1 MAMDFHKYE
10 LEETNMTKSGKIRAA
25 IAIVLVVL
33 MAIANVGLNMGKLV
47 LDKVF
52 GTVSYSR
59 DEEDV
64 DKAIEESREVALKVE
79 EEGIVLLQNDGD
91 YLPVAGL
98 DRVNLFGWGSYS
110 PISCMVGSAAV
121 NNDEEQKI
129 SITAAFE
136 RAGIEYNKDIE
147 KMYDGLGFSGSSSTR
162 AGNADYHL
170 YEAGKDEID
179 GVMEGAKEFS
189 DVAVITLGRAAGES
203 TDVPLYMDEY
213 DEVDGQSLGVAGRH
227 YLELS
232 EREKYLV
239 STVCENFENVI
250 VLLNNANVM
259 ELGYLEQFEQIRS
272 ILSIGI
278 PGDYGFAAVAEVLKG
293 EVNPSGRTVDT
304 YAYDLLA
311 TPAAQIP
318 HYNTFGNY
326 KLDDKTVY
334 WVTYNEG
341 IYVGYRYYETRY
353 VGDDNV
359 YSEAEE
365 AEYWQNVKY
374 PFGYGM
380 SYTDFEWEVVGQK
393 LGESGGTIEVEVK
406 VTNVGGV
413 AGKDVVELY
422 YTAPYEPGGVEK
434 AFVSLGAFAKTGLIE
449 PGESDTVVL
458 QMNVDD
464 MVSYDY
470 RGEGC
475 YVLEKGEYLLKLQ
488 TDAHREKDGVE
499 QIRYVVEEDVV
510 YKEEMD
516 GARSTDLQAAV
527 NHFENTGIEMMS
539 AKEDASASY
548 LSRHDWEGTWP
559 DLAEKY
565 EEIAEKYAPVFGN
578 EFERTYKGYT
588 AEASPELMK
597 ALDAGWWEDYDP
609 AADYRNT
616 YFENEAV
623 VPGTPYYLKEFPYAD
638 EGDEDYETRIA
649 VNDTVKL
656 ADMAAVDY
664 TDKEVWEKFIC
675 QMGFEEMMR
684 LYQDGGYMTAAIDSI
699 GKSAGVDL
707 DGPAGVSDYMSL
719 KNNYSVCWPSA
730 VVVAQTWNVDL
741 AHEMGVAFGTEA
753 LAEGCTGLYAPAV
766 NVHRS
771 PFGGRNGEYPSEDGL
786 LAGKIFASEVRGL
799 RETKISVYVKHF
811 ALNNQET
818 VRDVNGLCTFANEQ
832 TIREIYLKPFELCVK
847 EGGANGLMN
856 AYNRIGAEWCG
867 MCPALQMDVTRGEW
881 GFEGNIVTDFF
892 IVGSWADNG
901 YMSVQM
907 ALKSGTDLLLT
918 GDGYEVDNPNY
929 LQMNEVEEDVYTQ
942 QALKQVCKNIC
953 FAQSRGSMMEI
964 EHGYGWRK
972 IWLAG
977 NLVLGAVILVLVAGI
992 ILDIRK
998 RKK

>member
-64 DKAIEESREVALKVE
+64 DKAIEESREVALNVE

-136 RAGIEYNKDIE
+136 RVGIEYNKDIE

-162 AGNADYHL
+162 AGNADYQL

-464 MVSYDY
+464 MASYDY

-953 FAQSRGSMMEI
+953 FVQSQGSMMEI
-964 EHGYGWRK
+964 EYGYGWRGT
-972 IWLAG
+972 LF
-977 NLVLGAVILVLVAGI
+977 
-992 ILDIRK
+992 
-998 RKK
+998 

>member
-1 MAMDFHKYE
+1 M
-10 LEETNMTKSGKIRAA
+10 
-25 IAIVLVVL
+25 
-33 MAIANVGLNMGKLV
+33 
-47 LDKVF
+47 
-52 GTVSYSR
+52 
-59 DEEDV
+59 
-64 DKAIEESREVALKVE
+64 
-79 EEGIVLLQNDGD
+79 
-91 YLPVAGL
+91 
-98 DRVNLFGWGSYS
+98 
-110 PISCMVGSAAV
+110 
-121 NNDEEQKI
+121 
-129 SITAAFE
+129 
-136 RAGIEYNKDIE
+136 
-147 KMYDGLGFSGSSSTR
+147 
-162 AGNADYHL
+162 
-170 YEAGKDEID
+170 
-179 GVMEGAKEFS
+179 
-189 DVAVITLGRAAGES
+189 
-203 TDVPLYMDEY
+203 
-213 DEVDGQSLGVAGRH
+213 
-227 YLELS
+227 
-232 EREKYLV
+232 
-239 STVCENFENVI
+239 
-250 VLLNNANVM
+250 
-259 ELGYLEQFEQIRS
+259 
-272 ILSIGI
+272 
-278 PGDYGFAAVAEVLKG
+278 
-293 EVNPSGRTVDT
+293 
-304 YAYDLLA
+304 
-311 TPAAQIP
+311 
-318 HYNTFGNY
+318 
-326 KLDDKTVY
+326 
-334 WVTYNEG
+334 
-341 IYVGYRYYETRY
+341 
-353 VGDDNV
+353 
-359 YSEAEE
+359 
-365 AEYWQNVKY
+365 
-374 PFGYGM
+374 
-380 SYTDFEWEVVGQK
+380 
-393 LGESGGTIEVEVK
+393 
-406 VTNVGGV
+406 
-413 AGKDVVELY
+413 
-422 YTAPYEPGGVEK
+422 EK

-464 MVSYDY
+464 MASYDY

-867 MCPALQMDVTRGEW
+867 MCPALQMDVTRGEG

-953 FAQSRGSMMEI
+953 FVQSQGSMMEI
-964 EHGYGWRK
+964 EYGYGWRGT
-972 IWLAG
+972 LF
-977 NLVLGAVILVLVAGI
+977 
-992 ILDIRK
+992 
-998 RKK
+998 

>member
-527 NHFENTGIEMMS
+527 NHFENAGIEMMS

-548 LSRHDWEGTWP
+548 LSRYDWEGTWP

-565 EEIAEKYAPVFGN
+565 EEIAEKYASVFGK

-707 DGPAGVSDYMSL
+707 
-719 KNNYSVCWPSA
+719 
-730 VVVAQTWNVDL
+730 
-741 AHEMGVAFGTEA
+741 
-753 LAEGCTGLYAPAV
+753 
-766 NVHRS
+766 
-771 PFGGRNGEYPSEDGL
+771 DGL

-953 FAQSRGSMMEI
+953 FVQSRGSMMEI
-964 EHGYGWRK
+964 EYGYGWRGT
-972 IWLAG
+972 LF
-977 NLVLGAVILVLVAGI
+977 
-992 ILDIRK
+992 
-998 RKK
+998 

>member
-64 DKAIEESREVALKVE
+64 DKAIEESREVALNVE

-359 YSEAEE
+359 YSEVEE

-464 MVSYDY
+464 MASYDY

-753 LAEGCTGLYAPAV
+753 LAEGCTGLYAPTV

-953 FAQSRGSMMEI
+953 FVQSRGSMMEI
-964 EHGYGWRK
+964 EYGYGWRGT
-972 IWLAG
+972 LF
-977 NLVLGAVILVLVAGI
+977 
-992 ILDIRK
+992 
-998 RKK
+998 

>member
-1 MAMDFHKYE
+1 MA
-10 LEETNMTKSGKIRAA
+10 
-25 IAIVLVVL
+25 
-33 MAIANVGLNMGKLV
+33 
-47 LDKVF
+47 
-52 GTVSYSR
+52 
-59 DEEDV
+59 
-64 DKAIEESREVALKVE
+64 
-79 EEGIVLLQNDGD
+79 
-91 YLPVAGL
+91 
-98 DRVNLFGWGSYS
+98 
-110 PISCMVGSAAV
+110 
-121 NNDEEQKI
+121 
-129 SITAAFE
+129 
-136 RAGIEYNKDIE
+136 
-147 KMYDGLGFSGSSSTR
+147 
-162 AGNADYHL
+162 
-170 YEAGKDEID
+170 
-179 GVMEGAKEFS
+179 
-189 DVAVITLGRAAGES
+189 GRRGES

>member
-227 YLELS
+227 YRELS

-359 YSEAEE
+359 YSEAEV

-464 MVSYDY
+464 MAAYDY

-475 YVLEKGEYLLKLQ
+475 YVLEKGEYLL

-707 DGPAGVSDYMSL
+707 DG
-719 KNNYSVCWPSA
+719 
-730 VVVAQTWNVDL
+730 
-741 AHEMGVAFGTEA
+741 
-753 LAEGCTGLYAPAV
+753 
-766 NVHRS
+766 
-771 PFGGRNGEYPSEDGL
+771 L

-953 FAQSRGSMMEI
+953 FVQSRGSMMEI
-964 EHGYGWRK
+964 EYGYGWRGT
-972 IWLAG
+972 LF
-977 NLVLGAVILVLVAGI
+977 
-992 ILDIRK
+992 
-998 RKK
+998 

>member
-1 MAMDFHKYE
+1 
-10 LEETNMTKSGKIRAA
+10 MTKSGRIRTVVACILA
-25 IAIVLVVL
+25 VLL
-33 MAIANVGLNMGKLV
+33 LIANIGLNMGKLV

-52 GTVSYSR
+52 GTVNYSR
-59 DEEDV
+59 NEEDV
-64 DKAIEESREVALKVE
+64 DKAIEESRKIALEVE

-91 YLPVAGL
+91 YLPMADL
-98 DRVNLFGWGSYS
+98 TKVNLFGWGSYS

-136 RAGIEYNKDIE
+136 QAGIAYNKEIE

-170 YEAGKDEID
+170 YEAGKEDID
-179 GVMEGAKEFS
+179 GVMQCAKEFS
-189 DVAVITLGRAAGES
+189 DVAIITLGRAAGES
-203 TDVPLYMDEY
+203 TDVPLNMDEY
-213 DEVDGQSLGVAGRH
+213 DEVNGQSLGVTDKH

-232 EREKYLV
+232 EREKYLI

-259 ELGYLEQFEQIRS
+259 ELGYLEQFEQIHS
-272 ILSIGI
+272 ILAIGI

-311 TPAAQIP
+311 TPAAQVP
-318 HYNTFGNY
+318 HYNTFSNY

-359 YSEAEE
+359 YSEEEE
-365 AEYWQNVKY
+365 AEYARNVKY
-374 PFGYGM
+374 PFGYGL
-380 SYTDFEWEVVGQK
+380 SYTDFEWNVVGQK
-393 LGESGGTIEVEVK
+393 LGRQGETIEIDVE
-406 VTNVGGV
+406 VTNVGDT

-422 YTAPYEPGGVEK
+422 YTAPYEPGGIEK
-434 AFVSLGAFAKTGLIE
+434 SFVNLGAFAKTQMLE
-449 PGESDTVVL
+449 PGESETVVL

-464 MVSYDY
+464 MASYDY

-475 YVLEKGEYLLKLQ
+475 YVLEGGEYLLKLQ
-488 TDAHREKDGVE
+488 TDAHHVKEGVE
-499 QIRYVVEEDVV
+499 PVSYVVEDDVV
-510 YKEEMD
+510 YHDSKD
-516 GARSTDLQAAV
+516 GARSTDLEAAT
-527 NHFENTGIEMMS
+527 NQFENAGIEMMS
-539 AKEDASASY
+539 AKEDAVTSY

-565 EEIAEKYAPVFGN
+565 EAVAEKYAPVFGN
-578 EFERTYKGYT
+578 EFERTYQGFT
-588 AEASPELMK
+588 AEASPELMR
-597 ALDAGWWEDYDP
+597 ALDAGWWEDYVP
-609 AADYRNT
+609 AEDYRNA
-616 YFENEAV
+616 YFENEGITA
-623 VPGTPYYLKEFPYAD
+623 GTPYYLKDFPYANQED
-638 EGDEDYETRIA
+638 EAYETRIA

-656 ADMAAVDY
+656 ADMADVDY
-664 TDKEVWEKFIC
+664 GETEVWEKFIC
-675 QMGFEEMMR
+675 QMSFEEMMR

-741 AHEMGVAFGTEA
+741 AYQMGQAFGAEA

-832 TIREIYLKPFELCVK
+832 TIREIYLKPFELCIK

-929 LQMNEVEEDVYTQ
+929 LQLNEVEEDVYTQ
-942 QALKQVCKNIC
+942 QALKQICKNIC

-964 EHGYGWRK
+964 EYDYGWRK

-977 NLVLGAVILVLVAGI
+977 NVIVGAVIILLAASVI
-992 ILDIRK
+992 IDV
-998 RKK
+998 RKKKA

>member
-64 DKAIEESREVALKVE
+64 DKAIEESREVALNVE

-136 RAGIEYNKDIE
+136 RTGIEYNKDIE

-162 AGNADYHL
+162 AGNADYQL

-464 MVSYDY
+464 MASYDY

-565 EEIAEKYAPVFGN
+565 EEIAEKYAPVFGK

-623 VPGTPYYLKEFPYAD
+623 VPGTPYSLKEFPYAD

-707 DGPAGVSDYMSL
+707 
-719 KNNYSVCWPSA
+719 
-730 VVVAQTWNVDL
+730 
-741 AHEMGVAFGTEA
+741 
-753 LAEGCTGLYAPAV
+753 
-766 NVHRS
+766 
-771 PFGGRNGEYPSEDGL
+771 DGL

-953 FAQSRGSMMEI
+953 FVQSRGSMMEI
-964 EHGYGWRK
+964 EYGYGWRGT
-972 IWLAG
+972 LF
-977 NLVLGAVILVLVAGI
+977 
-992 ILDIRK
+992 
-998 RKK
+998 